1 MSGHIRQ
8 YSPQSQTWVPRG
20 QDGKFA
26 PKVFSQQQPA
36 AQPTLRVYPER
47 STDPPKVLSPGGSP
61 GRKAG

>member
-26 PKVFSQQQPA
+26 PKVFSQNHQQQPM
-36 AQPTLRVYPER
+36 PRVYPER
-47 STDPPKVLSPGGSP
+47 STDPPRVLLQTASPS
-61 GRKAG
+61 R